1 MSSFKKGFT
10 ILEILIVVCLVAI
23 VCAVAV
29 PMIRQYQSTKA
40 QAVMQDDGR
49 RLGIATQI
57 YFAET
62 FTHKITLGYNAETG
76 AISAPEGFKMLNG
89 NRIAPGYEIG
99 DSLTIERDNDKGF
112 QLKSVNGGIYTFNY
126 QGELTKSKP
135 YASETKE

>member
-1 MSSFKKGFT
+1 MNSFKKGFT

-29 PMIRQYQSTKA
+29 PAVRQYQATKA
-40 QAVMQDDGR
+40 QAVMQDDGA
-49 RLGIATQI
+49 RLGIAAQT

-62 FTHKITLGYNAETG
+62 FSHEVTLGYNVSTG

-99 DSLTIERDNDKGF
+99 DTLKIERDNDKGF
-112 QLKSVNGGIYTFNY
+112 QLKSVDGGVYTFNY
-126 QGELTKSKP
+126 QGKLTKSKP
-135 YASETKE
+135 YANEAKE